1 MKTRP
6 APPAG
11 RIYGG
16 TAPQERA
23 ALRRAQFLAAG
34 IELFGTEGYRATT
47 VRALCR
53 EAGLTDRYFY
63 ESFADMEALL
73 MAAYSECTA
82 KLDTAIADSVNA
94 NVGRDAGI
102 LVQGVLD
109 AFFRVV
115 QDDPRI
121 ARIVWLE
128 VLGVSPAIDR
138 LYNRQVLQFATQV
151 GSLTRLVVPDA
162 GLPAAEQDVLCIAVV
177 GAVSQSAMYWLLSGY
192 STPRKTIVA
201 ANTRIV
207 LGLVASLAASPK
219 PLPSRRKRS

>member
-6 APPAG
+6 TPPAG

-16 TAPQERA
+16 TAPEERA

-34 IELFGTEGYRATT
+34 IELFGTEGYRAAT

-73 MAAYSECTA
+73 MAAYGECTA
-82 KLDTAIADSVNA
+82 QLDAAIADTVEA
-94 NVGRDAGI
+94 HAGQDADV
-102 LVQGVLD
+102 LVTSVLD

-128 VLGVSPAIDR
+128 VLGVSPAVDG
-138 LYNRQVLQFATQV
+138 LYNRQVLQFAMQV
-151 GSLTRLVVPDA
+151 GSLTRLVVPGIPLPRAEHDA
-162 GLPAAEQDVLCIAVV
+162 LCIALV

-207 LGLVASLAASPK
+207 LGLVASLGAAPK
-219 PLPSRRKRS
+219 PLSNRRNRP